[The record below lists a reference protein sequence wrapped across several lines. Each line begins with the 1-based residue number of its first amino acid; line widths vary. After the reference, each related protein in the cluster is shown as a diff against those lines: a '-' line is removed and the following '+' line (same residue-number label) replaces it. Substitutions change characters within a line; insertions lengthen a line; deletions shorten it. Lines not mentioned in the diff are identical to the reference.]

1 MVLSQGL
8 LTLIPSRCPTNLR
21 DTPHPRINLS
31 PVSQSS
37 FYPWGASLP
46 TNQVQPCQSPGLAVV
61 LTGMKK
67 STGSSGGLGVP
78 GWGQGLDFRRPLVA
92 TLRGGDKWQR
102 DEVTWA

>member
-1 MVLSQGL
+1 M
-8 LTLIPSRCPTNLR
+8 
-21 DTPHPRINLS
+21 
-31 PVSQSS
+31 
-37 FYPWGASLP
+37 
-46 TNQVQPCQSPGLAVV
+46 V